1 MNTSPTPD
9 ETISSPPARAARGSR
24 PWRQFPLPGQANRS
38 YLLRRWLP
46 LLGVAL
52 LLCWLSQY
60 FLSANWQ
67 TLLQMLSAPGAPRGG
82 VPFLA
87 LALLIAQTLAMVGAW
102 SALLGLMVREALRPL
117 KALHGNEVAP
127 DQPAASLAPAPGAGA
142 AISQDH
148 PRGEPPARSQPSH
161 TAPAEPAPPPAQQGQ
176 FMHFLSTSGEQ
187 SWPAVRVPPAA
198 PAPQQRDV
206 PTEQRPVP
214 GRAGRG
220 NPGIASA
227 PQPAKVEPAAKVAG
241 APAADE
247 ARSAASPSRSIHD
260 EDELW
265 EEDALAQEEDS
276 EFLAVLSTMGF
287 LPAMP
292 ARPGEVSDEKKP
304 QPRRGPEKIAA
315 QHIPPRPKGVRSA
328 RIQRVDE
335 DGERK
340 RDSSPYD
347 VQQAA
352 LSDESTQVFV
362 FGNPFEGPLPDVF
375 QHDEDLKRSLLEQK
389 QTMQMPLS
397 PHERAQTRAKQ
408 PPGDK
413 RSGTDRGRA

>member
-1 MNTSPTPD
+1 
-9 ETISSPPARAARGSR
+9 
-24 PWRQFPLPGQANRS
+24 
-38 YLLRRWLP
+38 
-46 LLGVAL
+46 
-52 LLCWLSQY
+52 
-60 FLSANWQ
+60 
-67 TLLQMLSAPGAPRGG
+67 
-82 VPFLA
+82 
-87 LALLIAQTLAMVGAW
+87 
-102 SALLGLMVREALRPL
+102 
-117 KALHGNEVAP
+117 
-127 DQPAASLAPAPGAGA
+127 
-142 AISQDH
+142 
-148 PRGEPPARSQPSH
+148 
-161 TAPAEPAPPPAQQGQ
+161 
-176 FMHFLSTSGEQ
+176 MHFLSTSGEQ
-187 SWPAVRVPPAA
+187 SWPAVRVPQTTAG
-198 PAPQQRDV
+198 PQQRDV

-214 GRAGRG
+214 DRAESS

-227 PQPAKVEPAAKVAG
+227 PQPTKVEPAAKVAK
-241 APAADE
+241 ALAVDE
-247 ARSAASPSRSIHD
+247 ARSVASPSRSIHD

-265 EEDALAQEEDS
+265 EEDALAQQEDS
-276 EFLAVLSTMGF
+276 EFLAVLNTMGF

-315 QHIPPRPKGVRSA
+315 LHIPPRPKGVRSA